1 MNLQIARWGNSLALR
16 IPAEIVR
23 RFGLRSGD
31 TLDAQIT
38 LDGALT
44 IRAATWS
51 RTAFAAELERA
62 RDAIAQ
68 GTSTVEAM
76 RDAERY

>member
-1 MNLQIARWGNSLALR
+1 MDMQIVKWGNGLAIR
-16 IPAEIVR
+16 IPAEIAR

-44 IRAATWS
+44 IRAAPWNRRGRPS
-51 RTAFAAELERA
+51 
-62 RDAIAQ
+62 AIPKVAIL
-68 GTSTVEAM
+68 V
-76 RDAERY
+76 

>member
-1 MNLQIARWGNSLALR
+1 MQIAKWGNSLAIR
-16 IPAEIVR
+16 IPSEIAR

-44 IRAATWS
+44 IRAAPWN
-51 RTAFAAELERA
+51 R
-62 RDAIAQ
+62 
-68 GTSTVEAM
+68 G
-76 RDAERY
+76 